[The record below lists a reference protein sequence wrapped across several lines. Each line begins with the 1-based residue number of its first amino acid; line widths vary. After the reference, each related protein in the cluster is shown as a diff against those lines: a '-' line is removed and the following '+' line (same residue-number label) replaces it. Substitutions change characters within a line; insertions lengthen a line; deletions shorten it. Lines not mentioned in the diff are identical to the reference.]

1 MPENRSIETWTS
13 ESWPERYRIENRI
26 GRLSIEHMFR
36 LVSVSRRGFYR
47 SLQEQQP
54 AEEERDGGAIGDP
67 TDCPGASSPLRLSA
81 HHGGG
86 CAAENADQPQASGAD
101 HAGRYGGTHT
111 SVESFC
117 ASRFRV
123 LLDFDLNK
131 AVQPSQKKKI
141 PPNTEDNDLVGEV
154 VSPKKCGSAIPHPLI
169 LLGSRSGRLQ
179 HLRK

>member
-81 HHGGG
+81 HHGG
-86 CAAENADQPQASGAD
+86 AAPPRMQINHKRVAQIMREDTAGRIPQSRVSALHASG
-101 HAGRYGGTHT
+101 
-111 SVESFC
+111 
-117 ASRFRV
+117 
-123 LLDFDLNK
+123 
-131 AVQPSQKKKI
+131 
-141 PPNTEDNDLVGEV
+141 
-154 VSPKKCGSAIPHPLI
+154 SALI
-169 LLGSRSGRLQ
+169 LI
-179 HLRK
+179 